1 MARGFKYGGNPFVFG
16 AAVSLGSALSF
27 GLIGAICFGIS
38 ADFQPSIMFGSF
50 VLASSIGTAFA
61 VLPALF
67 SLSMIF
73 RRPSQRPYW
82 LAMVLGYTSAL
93 SILAVLYW
101 LLPDLN

>member
-1 MARGFKYGGNPFVFG
+1 MARGFRYEGNPFLFG
-16 AAVSLGSALSF
+16 AGVSLGSALCF

-38 ADFQPSIMFGSF
+38 ADFQPSIMLGGF

-67 SLSMIF
+67 CLTMVF

-82 LAMVLGYTSAL
+82 FAMVLGYTSAL
-93 SILAVLYW
+93 SILAVMYW